1 MASECDFRP
10 FGGAARRSRIARSS
24 AVLAA
29 WMVLAA
35 APAGAAGV
43 TPLVTAQAPEKR
55 SCSLGI
61 AGRAPFIRAAAFG
74 VAPPWG
80 HLRVTYRGHSSFL
93 IETPGGASVFTDYN
107 GVHAPPYLPAIVTMN
122 NSHTS
127 HYTDFV
133 DPRVRH
139 VLRGWDPAGG
149 VADHDVQWKDLRVFN
164 VPTNMVDFGGRRI
177 NGNSIF
183 VFQAAGLCLA
193 HLGHLHHV
201 LNREHVERMGRID
214 ILFVPIDGGLTM
226 SHDEAFHVIERVSP
240 RLVIPMHFQFP
251 GSTEAFIARAE
262 RLYKVAVHDGATL
275 EVDRGTLPA
284 DTEVLFLRP
293 Y

>member
-1 MASECDFRP
+1 MASERAFRQC
-10 FGGAARRSRIARSS
+10 GEAARRSRVALSS

-29 WMVLAA
+29 WMILPA

-43 TPLVTAQAPEKR
+43 APLVIAQAPEKR
-55 SCSLGI
+55 TCSLNI
-61 AGRAPFIRAAAFG
+61 AARPPFVRVAALG
-74 VAPPWG
+74 VALPWG
-80 HLRVTYRGHSSFL
+80 RLRVTYRGHSSFL

-107 GVHAPPYLPAIVTMN
+107 GVHAPLYVPDIVTMN

-127 HYTDFV
+127 HYTDHV
-133 DPRVRH
+133 DSKVRH

-164 VPTNMVDFGGRRI
+164 VPTNLVEFSGRRM

-183 VFQAAGLCLA
+183 VIQAAGLCLA
-193 HLGHLHHV
+193 HLGHLHHA
-201 LNREHVERMGRID
+201 LNPEHVERMGRID

-226 SHDEAFHVIERVSP
+226 SHDEAFHVIDRVSP

-251 GSTEAFIARAE
+251 GSAEAFIARAE
-262 RLYKVAVHDGATL
+262 RLYKVAAHDGATL
-275 EVDRGTLPA
+275 EVGRGTLPA
-284 DTEVLFLRP
+284 GTEVLFLRP